1 MCIVLPW
8 HSFLTICVAL
18 HFTFI
23 LHSSSQVCLKLSMTG
38 GIQTD
43 GLLQSAFQNAN
54 FFTLEDDSLFFLLD
68 VSLFFFFFF

>member
-1 MCIVLPW
+1 
-8 HSFLTICVAL
+8 
-18 HFTFI
+18 
-23 LHSSSQVCLKLSMTG
+23 MTG

-68 VSLFFFFFF
+68 VSLLFFIPLPHSPLELNRVEEGEWA